1 MTRNL
6 ALALLDDPHGING
19 VAYGYL
25 TKAMDESEVEWIDI
39 ELKVKYCTECGGAK
53 GYHPGGKVLP
63 PRTAWN
69 FRLTFASYMVE

>member
-39 ELKVKYCTECGGAK
+39 ELKVKCCEGRFY
-53 GYHPGGKVLP
+53 LP
-63 PRTAWN
+63 EQHGI
-69 FRLTFASYMVE
+69 FA